1 MMSQIQQPEV
11 HGPSRPAQ
19 RSGCCA
25 IRPMLGLSEI
35 TPRERASP
43 VMICARGLDDREP
56 RSGAGGVGGAG
67 VSDREKGGSL
77 LMSFTPRQR
86 VVLQTTRARDKAEV
100 LLEGLINAQRAVDS
114 VEPMPRRA
122 EIIARASM
130 DRAIRSTK
138 QLVATLNQA
147 IEEAER
153 DLCDIELAILDEA
166 DCTCAVG
173 TKLAG

>member
-1 MMSQIQQPEV
+1 
-11 HGPSRPAQ
+11 
-19 RSGCCA
+19 
-25 IRPMLGLSEI
+25 
-35 TPRERASP
+35 
-43 VMICARGLDDREP
+43 
-56 RSGAGGVGGAG
+56 
-67 VSDREKGGSL
+67 
-77 LMSFTPRQR
+77 MSFTPRQR
-86 VVLQTTRARDKAEV
+86 VVLETTRARDKAEV

-153 DLCDIELAILDEA
+153 DLYDIELAVLDEA
-166 DCTCAVG
+166 DCACEVG